1 MDGMRIQREKKDIT
15 QKQLAD
21 IIGCASSTI
30 ANYETGKREPSI
42 AVLCAIADALDCSL
56 DALIRGKEKDR
67 PGGQKRKE
75 ALPGHPGEGLF
86 IRVLARQSACVP
98 VSQILQQMS
107 DGAQCRYSS
116 FAVLSAHS

>member
-67 PGGQKRKE
+67 PGGRSLQELINDYENLSDEVLERNI
-75 ALPGHPGEGLF
+75 AVSQA
-86 IRVLARQSACVP
+86 VLAERR
-98 VSQILQQMS
+98 LH
-107 DGAQCRYSS
+107 AQLR
-116 FAVLSAHS
+116 LEKKETQ